1 MSYQPR
7 VVDGQLAARLQSAGV
22 VLLEGPKACG
32 KTAAARR
39 LAASEVLLDVD
50 SAAMATM
57 AVDPRLVLDGPPPRL
72 VDEWQLAADD
82 VWNHVRRLVDE
93 RQQPGQFIL
102 TGSATPDDDAR
113 RHSGAGRFSV
123 LRMRPMSLSESGH
136 SNGHVSLAALMAG
149 QPPRCPDPGLRLE
162 ALIDAVC
169 VGGWPANLTR
179 SVPAALQANRDY
191 LANVRDVDVSRVGAA
206 IRDPLRVGR
215 FLQSLARNVATEAGI
230 ALLCRDAGSPDE
242 PLARSTGYEYLDVL
256 SRLMVLEDQP
266 AWSVHLRSKATLRQ
280 HPKRHFVDP
289 SLAVAALAASPQR
302 LLADLKAFGCLFESL
317 VVRDLRVLAQPLD
330 GQLFHY
336 RDSDGLEVDVVVALP
351 DGRWAGLEVKLG
363 LGDVEQAATNLTRF
377 AARVDTSRTGPPAA
391 LVVVTG
397 SGYGYQR
404 PDGVCVV
411 PVGALGA

>member
-1 MSYQPR
+1 MSPPIGNLR
-7 VVDGQLAARLQSAGV
+7 DGARS
-22 VLLEGPKACG
+22 C
-32 KTAAARR
+32 RR
-39 LAASEVLLDVD
+39 
-50 SAAMATM
+50 
-57 AVDPRLVLDGPPPRL
+57 
-72 VDEWQLAADD
+72 
-82 VWNHVRRLVDE
+82 
-93 RQQPGQFIL
+93 
-102 TGSATPDDDAR
+102 
-113 RHSGAGRFSV
+113 
-123 LRMRPMSLSESGH
+123 
-136 SNGHVSLAALMAG
+136 
-149 QPPRCPDPGLRLE
+149 
-162 ALIDAVC
+162 
-169 VGGWPANLTR
+169 
-179 SVPAALQANRDY
+179 
-191 LANVRDVDVSRVGAA
+191 
-206 IRDPLRVGR
+206 
-215 FLQSLARNVATEAGI
+215 I

-256 SRLMVLEDQP
+256 SRLMVIEDQP
-266 AWSVHLRSKATLRQ
+266 AWWVHLRSKATLRQ

-302 LLADLKAFGCLFESL
+302 LLADLTTFGYLFKSL

-336 RDSDGLEVDVVVALP
+336 RDSDGLEVDAVVALP

-363 LGDVEQAATNLTRF
+363 LGGVEQAASNLTRF